1 MELGLT
7 IEVPLIAVRF
17 HHPRFCRHCQ
27 HCDADGFWEESS
39 RPLPHPPVYQ
49 VDVHGWARSGALERE
64 KGVVPV
70 VASGRRWQE
79 QFVLEAFSDNYL
91 PIMHYFKSP
100 FCCSRSSCSRIDI
113 AVPPPR
119 HSRTT
124 AAPLPCHRSATA
136 TCCCAPHPR
145 SCCLLGIVTATVA
158 PILQVLLL
166 RVACQPA
173 AMTMRHRDVSY
184 FFVFM
189 QPGAQRN
196 SAALT
201 LCQR

>member
-1 MELGLT
+1 MLQLGLT

-70 VASGRRWQE
+70 VAPGRRWQE

-91 PIMHYFKSP
+91 T
-100 FCCSRSSCSRIDI
+100 I
-113 AVPPPR
+113 A
-119 HSRTT
+119 
-124 AAPLPCHRSATA
+124 
-136 TCCCAPHPR
+136 
-145 SCCLLGIVTATVA
+145 LL
-158 PILQVLLL
+158 
-166 RVACQPA
+166 
-173 AMTMRHRDVSY
+173 
-184 FFVFM
+184 
-189 QPGAQRN
+189 
-196 SAALT
+196 
-201 LCQR
+201 